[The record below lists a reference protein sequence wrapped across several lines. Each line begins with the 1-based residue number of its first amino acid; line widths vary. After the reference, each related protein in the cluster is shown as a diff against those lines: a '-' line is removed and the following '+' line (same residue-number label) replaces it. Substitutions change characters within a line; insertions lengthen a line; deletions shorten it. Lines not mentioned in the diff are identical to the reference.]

1 VNPIPVMNGFV
12 RLDAVCA
19 DDISVVN
26 SARVSFGRRTDV
38 LDSSGEGLIR
48 FLMREKHGTPFEH
61 NFFRFH
67 VRCPIFVT
75 REWFRHRIGWSY
87 NEFSGRYA
95 EMPDDAWI
103 PDLDAVRSQVGKPGN
118 YTFEQMDVD
127 TAREVAATI
136 ADANG
141 HAYRTYRYLLQQGV
155 AKEVARSVLPVGSYT
170 EFYASCNARSLMN
183 FCALRN
189 APAAQREI
197 RLYAEVLEDV
207 FAQHMP
213 VTADAWK
220 VNGRVAP

>member
-1 VNPIPVMNGFV
+1 MGGFV

-26 SARVSFGRRTDV
+26 SARVSFGRRTET
-38 LDSSGEGLIR
+38 LDEAGVGLIR

-95 EMPDDAWI
+95 EMPNDAWV
-103 PDLDAVRSQVGKPGN
+103 PDMEDVRSQVGKPGN
-118 YTFEQMDVD
+118 YTFEQTSPDVSLE
-127 TAREVAATI
+127 AAATI
-136 ADANG
+136 SQANG
-141 HAYRTYRYLLQQGV
+141 HAYRTYQYLLSLGV
-155 AKEVARSVLPVGSYT
+155 AKEVARTVMPVGSYT

-189 APAAQREI
+189 APTAQREI
-197 RLYAEVLEDV
+197 RLYAEVLESV
-207 FAQHMP
+207 FADHMP
-213 VTADAWK
+213 VTAEAWRA
-220 VNGRVAP
+220 NSRVAP